1 MRVQRKSAAILFI
14 LLIIAISCGFTFKKK
29 VVVLDTENH
38 ILYKNCSVGQI
49 FSDMKK
55 DEDLA
60 KEVYD
65 DGYYAIEGAIK
76 EISTNHKTV
85 IIEEDKDH
93 DTTLSIE
100 CSASDKSL
108 IAKIGD
114 LKVGETVVVYGK
126 IKVSAIQSKVSIEAV
141 QITRGSGGTESETKY
156 SYIDGSTYDIASMD
170 NRTLAD
176 GKVKYFISEKWAG
189 VEKNNLENNT
199 QSMEG
204 FQYILNEIPTESATE
219 PESFFVCY
227 FDSNAKLNDRGQAND
242 KKGIRK
248 AIVDNILGADIENKE
263 IIKIKTYYGSE
274 YYYYV
279 GSYNDKQEQPHR
291 VEFVFQEVG
300 NEGMVVYLYVYKEE
314 KHLEDILSVMRF
326 LEIQQ

>member
-1 MRVQRKSAAILFI
+1 MKVQKKSAAVLFI
-14 LLIIAISCGFTFKKK
+14 LLTIVISCGFTFKKK
-29 VVVLDTENH
+29 VVTLDTENH

-49 FSDMKK
+49 SSNMEK

-60 KEVYD
+60 KKVYD
-65 DGYYAIEGAIK
+65 DGYYAIEGVIK

-85 IIEEDKDH
+85 VIEDNKDH
-93 DTTLSIE
+93 DNMTIE
-100 CSASDKSL
+100 CSAGDKSV
-108 IAKIGD
+108 IAQIEN
-114 LKVGETVVVYGK
+114 LKVGETVLVYGK
-126 IKVSAIQSKVSIEAV
+126 IRVSAIQSKVSVDAA
-141 QITRGSGGTESETKY
+141 QIASGSGGTESETKY
-156 SYIDGSTYDIASMD
+156 SYINGNSYDIASMD

-176 GKVKYFISEKWAG
+176 GKVKYYISEKWAG
-189 VEKNNLENNT
+189 VEKNNLEYNT

-219 PESFFVCY
+219 PESFFICY

-263 IIKIKTYYGSE
+263 IIKIKTYYDSE

-300 NEGMVVYLYVYKEE
+300 NDGMVVYLYVYKEE